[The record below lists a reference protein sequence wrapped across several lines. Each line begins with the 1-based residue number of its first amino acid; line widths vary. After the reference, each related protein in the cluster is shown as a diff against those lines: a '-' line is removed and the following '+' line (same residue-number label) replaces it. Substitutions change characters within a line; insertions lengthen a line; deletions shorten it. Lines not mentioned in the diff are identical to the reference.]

1 MPHLLV
7 LNGKQYAKK
16 DFKQP
21 MGFVNQ
27 QKIHNESQKDE
38 IYKYFPKKDWILWC
52 SIVDRTQGT
61 ASVAMHFEKIM
72 HFEKKIQNVKF
83 GTDLMQGAECTIT
96 SDVDL

>member
-7 LNGKQYAKK
+7 LNGKQYAEK

-72 HFEKKIQNVKF
+72 HFEKKNSKCKIWDRLNAGCRVHHYF
-83 GTDLMQGAECTIT
+83 
-96 SDVDL
+96 